1 MGKLFGT
8 DGARGIVNKDLTCD
22 LALKIGVGVART
34 IKKEK
39 NKNELTFLIGSDTRV
54 SKDMFTSS
62 VAAGVM
68 SEGCNIVNVGVM
80 PTPAIS
86 YLTKKYN
93 MDGAFIISA
102 SHNPSEYNGIKVLDN
117 NGFKL
122 SDEIELKC
130 EDVILNDFKTNETI
144 NECGSFK
151 ENKNALEDYVDYLAE
166 TIEND
171 ISKIKIL
178 VDTANGAAS
187 ITAPK
192 LFKKLG
198 ANFDL
203 INDKPDGLNINKDA
217 GSTHLEGLKEKVVKG
232 KYDIGIAYDGDADR
246 TILIDE
252 LGNEIDGDYIIAI
265 SGLDLKK
272 EGKLTNNT
280 LVGTI
285 MSNLGFIKFCEEND
299 INFVATAVGD
309 KYVLEEMLKNDYILG
324 GEQSGH
330 IIYKNLANTGDG
342 ELTSLQILN
351 IMSKTGKKL
360 SELSSVMKKYPQV
373 LINANVSKEGK
384 EKYRQRDDIHETIN
398 KYEQKMHGDGRIVVR
413 PSGTEN
419 YIRVMLEGKNIEEIT
434 KICKEIA
441 DYIEKELN

>member
-22 LALKIGVGVART
+22 LALKIGVGVAKT

-166 TIEND
+166 TIENVGCV
-171 ISKIKIL
+171 S
-178 VDTANGAAS
+178 AH
-187 ITAPK
+187 
-192 LFKKLG
+192 
-198 ANFDL
+198 
-203 INDKPDGLNINKDA
+203 PD
-217 GSTHLEGLKEKVVKG
+217 
-232 KYDIGIAYDGDADR
+232 
-246 TILIDE
+246 
-252 LGNEIDGDYIIAI
+252 
-265 SGLDLKK
+265 
-272 EGKLTNNT
+272 
-280 LVGTI
+280 
-285 MSNLGFIKFCEEND
+285 
-299 INFVATAVGD
+299 
-309 KYVLEEMLKNDYILG
+309 
-324 GEQSGH
+324 
-330 IIYKNLANTGDG
+330 
-342 ELTSLQILN
+342 
-351 IMSKTGKKL
+351 
-360 SELSSVMKKYPQV
+360 
-373 LINANVSKEGK
+373 
-384 EKYRQRDDIHETIN
+384 
-398 KYEQKMHGDGRIVVR
+398 
-413 PSGTEN
+413 N
-419 YIRVMLEGKNIEEIT
+419 YITIPQKYNRRRCFCGCILFF
-434 KICKEIA
+434 
-441 DYIEKELN
+441 L